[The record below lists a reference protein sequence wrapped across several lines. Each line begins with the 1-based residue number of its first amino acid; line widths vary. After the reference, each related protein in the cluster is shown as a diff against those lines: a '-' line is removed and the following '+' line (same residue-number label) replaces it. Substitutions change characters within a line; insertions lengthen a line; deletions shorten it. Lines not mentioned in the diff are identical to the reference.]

1 MNDEENEMRQKPVL
15 STRVWVGILMLLAL
29 ICLFAWLGMNG
40 NTEPQYAEIYQN
52 GECIR
57 RVPLDEDTVFTVESD
72 DGYNAIEVRG
82 GQIRI
87 VDADCRDQVCVRSG
101 ALHGSVPIVC
111 LPHRLVVQGASSASN
126 NTEPEFDAVTG

>member
-1 MNDEENEMRQKPVL
+1 MRQKPVL
-15 STRVWVGILMLLAL
+15 STRVWVGILTLLAL
-29 ICLFAWLGMNG
+29 ICLFAWLEMNG
-40 NTEPQYAEIYQN
+40 NIKPQYAEIYQD

-57 RVPLDEDTVFTVESD
+57 RVPLDEDAVFTIEGD
-72 DGYNAIEVRG
+72 DGYNMIEVRA

-101 ALHGSVPIVC
+101 ALRGNVPIVC